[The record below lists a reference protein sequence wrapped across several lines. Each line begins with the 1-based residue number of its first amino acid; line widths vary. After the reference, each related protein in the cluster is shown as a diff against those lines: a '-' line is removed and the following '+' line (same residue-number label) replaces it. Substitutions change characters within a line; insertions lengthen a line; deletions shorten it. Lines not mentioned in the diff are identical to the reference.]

1 MATRADW
8 ERFNREV
15 RQALYTQMETAD
27 GLPPVD
33 KRAHENVRFRP
44 PTDGSPWV
52 RITFDPGAREVAG
65 LGPEALHRADGLYRI
80 DCYTKAGDTPDE
92 GMTMAGALEA
102 VFTSATD
109 LVSLNGQIVHIKRCY
124 SRTAVESRHTGYLL
138 TPVTVEWWAD
148 IHLFP

>member
-1 MATRADW
+1 MATLEQWKA
-8 ERFNREV
+8 FNREV
-15 RQALYTQMETAD
+15 HEALYTQMETAE

-44 PTDGSPWV
+44 PTDGSPWL
-52 RITFDPGAREVAG
+52 RITFDPGPREVRG
-65 LGPEALHRADGLYRI
+65 LGPEALHRADGLFRI
-80 DCYTKAGDTPDE
+80 DCYTKAGDTADE
-92 GMTMAGALEA
+92 GTAMAGALEA

-109 LVSLNGQIVHIKRCY
+109 LTSVGGQIVHIKRSY
-124 SRTAVESRHTGYLL
+124 SRALVESRHAGYAL